1 MTTLLY
7 LIACLM
13 SPTPL
18 INLAESRAELQWHY
32 GYPFALGVT
41 AMACVWLYRRFKKNS
56 WL

>member
-1 MTTLLY
+1 MNG
-7 LIACLM
+7 M
-13 SPTPL
+13 NFQHMP
-18 INLAESRAELQWHY
+18 ELQWHY